1 MPTPEGPDNSR
12 LPQPTPA
19 SDDEKAALTRAL
31 LKENSTELFGR
42 LLQENDASR
51 VDASL
56 SSRKRR
62 E

>member
-1 MPTPEGPDNSR
+1 MPTPEGTDNSG

-19 SDDEKAALTRAL
+19 SDDEKAAMTRAL
-31 LKENSTELFGR
+31 LKENSTALFDR
-42 LLQENDASR
+42 LLRENDASR

-56 SSRKRR
+56 SRRKRR